1 MKIIL
6 AIIVISSCLFS
17 AVLGKFMIPFLLRLK
32 VGQTVRNDG
41 PESHLKKNG
50 TPTMGGVIFLIS
62 YTVLCLIFAYRSPYV
77 LPILLLTLG
86 FGVIG
91 FADDFIKVVL
101 KRSMGLKPWQKTIGQ
116 LVVSSLFAW
125 YMVSFSG
132 LSLALRIPFTEG
144 RFWHIGFL
152 AIPLIYL
159 VLLGTTNGTNFTD
172 GLDGLASSVTVVVAM
187 FFMITAAILNKE
199 FMNGMISAVLVPGK
213 VFVNS
218 DVSVAVM
225 ITSAAMIGS
234 LLGFLFYNAHPA
246 SVFMGDTGSL
256 ALGGYVA
263 ATAYMMQMP
272 LFIIIVGFIYLFEV
286 ISVILQVGYFKISH
300 GKRIFKMA
308 PIHHHFEKCG
318 YSEVKVVAGFVIT
331 TILLCFFGILAL

>member
-1 MKIIL
+1 MIKIIL
-6 AIIVISSCLFS
+6 AITVIASCLLS

-32 VGQTVRNDG
+32 VGQTVRNEG

-50 TPTMGGVIFLIS
+50 TPTMGGGIFLIS
-62 YTVLCLIFAYRSPYV
+62 YTVLCLVFLHRSRYI

-86 FGVIG
+86 FGLIG

-116 LVVSSLFAW
+116 LVVSTLFAW

-132 LSLALRIPFTEG
+132 LSLSLRVPFTG
-144 RFWHIGFL
+144 GYLWGIGFL

-187 FFMITAAILNKE
+187 FFMAAAALLNGE
-199 FMNGMISAVLVPGK
+199 YVTGMLSSFLDPGK
-213 VFVNS
+213 MPHMEPE
-218 DVSVAVM
+218 VSVAVM

-256 ALGGYVA
+256 ALG
-263 ATAYMMQMP
+263 
-272 LFIIIVGFIYLFEV
+272 
-286 ISVILQVGYFKISH
+286 
-300 GKRIFKMA
+300 
-308 PIHHHFEKCG
+308 
-318 YSEVKVVAGFVIT
+318 
-331 TILLCFFGILAL
+331 